1 MSVNLLNQYEE
12 AKSNL
17 LLWRNRY
24 DKTLYSEKVVQN
36 IFYGNLTMEILC
48 GNVSNYFNGQLDKM
62 NFENSYKLIQNSFEK
77 IAIEKSQN
85 LLPIIL
91 KERAN
96 VPIGNIKYETYIPQI
111 NKASKG
117 DNKEVEDLEFSYIYY
132 YLSNIT
138 VKMWCALGITRL
150 NKIDAITNLSNAII
164 ETADITNYS
173 EIENILGKLIVAPYL
188 NSQYSP
194 LKPLF

>member
-1 MSVNLLNQYEE
+1 MSVNLLKQYNEGI
-12 AKSNL
+12 SNL

-48 GNVSNYFNGQLDKM
+48 GDVSNYFDGQLDKM
-62 NFENSYKLIQNSFEK
+62 NFENSYKLIHNSFEK

-96 VPIGNIKYETYIPQI
+96 FPIGNIKYETFIPQI

-132 YLSNIT
+132 YLSNVT
-138 VKMWCALGITRL
+138 VKMWCALGITGL
-150 NKIDAITNLSNAII
+150 NKIDAITKLSNTII
-164 ETADITNYS
+164 ETTDLTSYS
-173 EIENILGKLIVAPYL
+173 EIENILGNLIVAPYL
-188 NSQYSP
+188 NSQYSR

>member
-1 MSVNLLNQYEE
+1 MSVNLLNQYNE
-12 AKSNL
+12 ALSNL

-24 DKTLYSEKVVQN
+24 DKTLYAEKVVQN

-48 GNVSNYFNGQLDKM
+48 GNVSNYFDGQLEKM

-77 IAIEKSQN
+77 IAVEKSQN

-96 VPIGNIKYETYIPQI
+96 IPIGNIKYETFVPQI

-117 DNKEVEDLEFSYIYY
+117 DNNEVEDLEFSYIYY

-138 VKMWCALGITRL
+138 VKMWCTLGITGL

-164 ETADITNYS
+164 ESDDITSYS

-188 NSQYSP
+188 NSKYSP

>member
-1 MSVNLLNQYEE
+1 MSVNLLNQYNEGI
-12 AKSNL
+12 SNL

-48 GNVSNYFNGQLDKM
+48 GGVSNYFDGQLDKM
-62 NFENSYKLIQNSFEK
+62 NFENSYKLIHNSFEK
-77 IAIEKSQN
+77 IAIEKCQN

-96 VPIGNIKYETYIPQI
+96 VPIGNIKYETFIPQI

-138 VKMWCALGITRL
+138 VKMWCALGITGL
-150 NKIDAITNLSNAII
+150 NKIDAITKLSDTII
-164 ETADITNYS
+164 ETTDLTSYS
-173 EIENILGKLIVAPYL
+173 EIENILGNLIVAPYL
-188 NSQYSP
+188 NSQYSR